1 MLSALCDQNKIN
13 YVGQIGSGHF
23 AKVIA
28 HNTAEYGI
36 MGIIGEIASLANEV
50 GDHKKIMMAVN
61 SGLSETRLG
70 ELYLKL
76 TNQDIENTGCKIG
89 FTQNAAELALREGKK
104 YKIGMPMVTTIY
116 HLRKISQELYEF
128 GSISNTTKNDMI
140 QHMLS
145 QFDMMEQEENKK
157 GTVSS

>member
-1 MLSALCDQNKIN
+1 
-13 YVGQIGSGHF
+13 
-23 AKVIA
+23 
-28 HNTAEYGI
+28 
-36 MGIIGEIASLANEV
+36 
-50 GDHKKIMMAVN
+50 IMMAVN

-128 GSISNTTKNDMI
+128 GSISNTTKNDIDITEDKINEI
-140 QHMLS
+140 QGIRIKPRYS
-145 QFDMMEQEENKK
+145 NKVFK
-157 GTVSS
+157 YWTSSR